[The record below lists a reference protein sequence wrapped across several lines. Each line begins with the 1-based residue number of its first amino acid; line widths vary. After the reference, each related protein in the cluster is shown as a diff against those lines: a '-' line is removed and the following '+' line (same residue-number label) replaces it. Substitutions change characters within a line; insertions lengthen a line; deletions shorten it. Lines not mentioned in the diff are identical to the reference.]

1 MIYTNRK
8 VELPNIANILD
19 EVFNNDVW
27 GINNLD
33 ITKKRFPS
41 VNIIEAEKNFQVSM
55 AAPGLTKSDF
65 NIELNDE
72 VLTISVHNDLNSET
86 AKPKYTI
93 HEFSYNNFS
102 RSFNLPENIDTEN
115 ISAKYE
121 KGILNLVLPKTEIVE
136 EDKVKTIKIS

>member
-33 ITKKRFPS
+33 ITKKRFPA
-41 VNIIEAEKNFQVSM
+41 VNITEGEKSFHVSM

-65 NIELNDE
+65 NIELND
-72 VLTISVHNDLNSET
+72 
-86 AKPKYTI
+86 
-93 HEFSYNNFS
+93 
-102 RSFNLPENIDTEN
+102 
-115 ISAKYE
+115 
-121 KGILNLVLPKTEIVE
+121 
-136 EDKVKTIKIS
+136 